1 MGIRTLHRRTAPA
14 PAQANAE
21 KAPSEAQPSLP
32 PFAPGASTA
41 RIPAD
46 LMSTL
51 RNTATIARRGLAHRA
66 QGWAELT
73 RSYLALALTLLPRSR
88 PAGTV
93 TVFIAPVG
101 TLTEPPDGSAPYR
114 PHPHPRCQGQDQGQ
128 DQGPGPDA
136 TP

>member
-1 MGIRTLHRRTAPA
+1 MGIRTLHRRPSPA

-46 LMSTL
+46 LLGTL
-51 RNTATIARRGLAHRA
+51 RKTAVIARRSLAHRA

-93 TVFIAPVG
+93 TVFVASVAPVG

-114 PHPHPRCQGQDQGQ
+114 SHPHPRC
-128 DQGPGPDA
+128 QGPGPDA